1 METKQTSQMVA
12 WLDEERRK
20 DKALITKLEERAAAQ
35 AALLGDQ
42 TRRIQALEGELE
54 ATRATTIS
62 ASMFDE
68 TITRLRTELTEAIE
82 QARQSATD
90 QELRRAREIDRE
102 GLANAV
108 EELRQELTARVTREL
123 DMRRAEEERLSR
135 IALELQDYADNLRKS
150 FEEFERT
157 LSFLEEQRRQDSRR
171 LSDINSGL
179 AEINK
184 RLEGHQ
190 AKSELLEE
198 LSRRN
203 ERNVG
208 EVSNMLTETKQQR
221 QSWLEQE
228 ALVGQERERMMGE
241 VLKRMD
247 GFADD
252 MTAYAKQFEGW
263 ADTHRTMRKY
273 VEDFDRL
280 ADRVDRRVNEVAEI
294 QRLSEDRFRQEWEE
308 FLQEDQK
315 RWRQFTLSNEEA
327 WRENE
332 KITGD
337 IQGLLANL
345 NEQQERMSTNLK
357 MMMTSQQETIQLVTD
372 HFRTVRERIDEGLKK

>member
-42 TRRIQALEGELE
+42 TRRLQTLEGELE
-54 ATRATTIS
+54 AARATTIS

-68 TITRLRTELTEAIE
+68 TISRLRTELTEAIE

-190 AKSELLEE
+190 AKAELLEE

-203 ERNVG
+203 ERNIG
-208 EVSNMLTETKQQR
+208 EASNTLAETKQQR

-247 GFADD
+247 NFADD

-273 VEDFDRL
+273 VDDFDRL

-327 WRENE
+327 WRANE

-337 IQGLLANL
+337 IQGMLANL
-345 NEQQERMSTNLK
+345 NEQQERLSTNLR
-357 MMMTSQQETIQLVTD
+357 MVMTSQQEMIQLLTE
-372 HFRTVRERIDEGLKK
+372 HFRTVGERIDEGLKK